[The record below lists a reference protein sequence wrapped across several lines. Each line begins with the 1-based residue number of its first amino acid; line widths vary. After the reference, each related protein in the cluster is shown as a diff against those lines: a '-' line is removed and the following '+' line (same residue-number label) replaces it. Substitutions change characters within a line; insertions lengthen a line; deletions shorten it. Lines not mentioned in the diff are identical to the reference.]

1 MSFIPGPYVSSAL
14 ICQSSVEL
22 LKPGDL
28 TVRGD
33 GEYSRWRCVNYQLL
47 KPQEANPSVW
57 PVCFTSCWPFA
68 VLFFMGVK
76 SVAGKADVFFFW
88 HFGCCFFFDDGSN
101 TCYILC
107 AHSFFFNLLLSS
119 YQFAVATA
127 TLYCTYTLTIRL
139 LWHVSVFFLF
149 CHLSSLFHLISTSGG

>member
-76 SVAGKADVFFFW
+76 SVAGKADVFFLTLW
-88 HFGCCFFFDDGSN
+88 LLFFFFCWWIQHMLYFVCS
-101 TCYILC
+101 LL
-107 AHSFFFNLLLSS
+107 FFYLLLTS

>member
-47 KPQEANPSVW
+47 KPQEVNPSVW

-68 VLFFMGVK
+68 VLFSMGVK
-76 SVAGKADVFFFW
+76 SVAGKADVFFDTLVVVFFFCW
-88 HFGCCFFFDDGSN
+88 WIQHMLYFVCSLLFFLFAPHFIPVCCCYGDSLLYVYFNDTPSLARVCFFFV
-101 TCYILC
+101 
-107 AHSFFFNLLLSS
+107 LSP
-119 YQFAVATA
+119 
-127 TLYCTYTLTIRL
+127 
-139 LWHVSVFFLF
+139 FFLV
-149 CHLSSLFHLISTSGG
+149 SLN

>member
-68 VLFFMGVK
+68 VLFSMGVK
-76 SVAGKADVFFFW
+76 SVAGKADVFFLTLWLLFFFLLMDPTHAIFCVLTPFFLFAP
-88 HFGCCFFFDDGSN
+88 HFIPVCCCYGDSLLYVYFNDTSSLARVCFFFV
-101 TCYILC
+101 
-107 AHSFFFNLLLSS
+107 LSP
-119 YQFAVATA
+119 
-127 TLYCTYTLTIRL
+127 
-139 LWHVSVFFLF
+139 FFLV
-149 CHLSSLFHLISTSGG
+149 SLN